1 MPARKK
7 IDLEKVN
14 AALAT
19 PCPPRPAPSRGQKPL
34 PEREVGW
41 RHTVCNVFSG
51 LGSPDAPSITWGEI
65 LCTTLLR

>member
-34 PEREVGW
+34 PEREVG
-41 RHTVCNVFSG
+41 
-51 LGSPDAPSITWGEI
+51 
-65 LCTTLLR
+65 